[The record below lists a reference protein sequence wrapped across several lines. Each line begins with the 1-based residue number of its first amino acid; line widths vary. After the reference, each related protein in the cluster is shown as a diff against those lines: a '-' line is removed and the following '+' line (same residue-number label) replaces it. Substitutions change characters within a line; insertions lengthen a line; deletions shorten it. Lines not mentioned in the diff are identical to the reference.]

1 MNETYQDAKLLA
13 IGILNY
19 INAFDEQG
27 GDKQAMLKCLY
38 EASLRC
44 DKLKFKIET
53 MKNKLKDEREEQ

>member
-1 MNETYQDAKLLA
+1 MNETYEDAKLLA
-13 IGILNY
+13 MGILNY

-53 MKNKLKDEREEQ
+53 LKNKLKDEREEQ